1 MIEPTTPT
9 GALRGAGS
17 ATGAPVGAPSFDL
30 AATASAASPA
40 VTEFEVVSTTRVPE
54 VTAAD
59 EIAALVL
66 AVEGVVQLHP
76 GRFGEVATYLPG
88 RRVAGVKLSEQA
100 VEVHVV
106 LAYDTP
112 IRAVAQQI
120 HAAVAAVV
128 DVPVQVYVED
138 LAAARAA

>member
-1 MIEPTTPT
+1 M
-9 GALRGAGS
+9 
-17 ATGAPVGAPSFDL
+17 
-30 AATASAASPA
+30 
-40 VTEFEVVSTTRVPE
+40 VVET
-54 VTAAD
+54 AD

-66 AVEGVVQLHP
+66 SVPGVDALHP

-88 RRVAGVKLSEQA
+88 RRVSGVKLAEDR

-106 LAYDTP
+106 LRFGVA

-128 DVPVQVYVED
+128 AVPVQVFIED
-138 LAAARAA
+138 LTAPNAPLLQN